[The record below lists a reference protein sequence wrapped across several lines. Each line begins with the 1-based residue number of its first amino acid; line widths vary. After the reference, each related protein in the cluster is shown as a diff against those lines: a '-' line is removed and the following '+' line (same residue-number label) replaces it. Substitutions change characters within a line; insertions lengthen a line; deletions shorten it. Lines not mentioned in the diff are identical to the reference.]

1 MFKCIYVIYHRL
13 KLLEK
18 LEKYLNLNG
27 KCVEI
32 FKEIIVLTC
41 FIACFHYH

>member
-18 LEKYLNLNG
+18 LEKYLNLNMEN
-27 KCVEI
+27 V
-32 FKEIIVLTC
+32 
-41 FIACFHYH
+41 